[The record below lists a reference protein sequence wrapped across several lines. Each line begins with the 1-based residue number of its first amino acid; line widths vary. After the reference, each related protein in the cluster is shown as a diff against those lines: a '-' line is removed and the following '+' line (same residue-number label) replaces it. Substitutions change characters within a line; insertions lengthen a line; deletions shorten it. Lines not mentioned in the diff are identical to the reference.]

1 MRHKKNRQTR
11 RGQGTTASETD
22 QAQAEQDPTAQ
33 ENLSEEMLDQPEQPE
48 TFVAVTDESIATSP
62 EGEASSEDEA
72 ALDEVEANAPE
83 PDSDPTLDHADQ
95 LGPCELEPALSITTL
110 MGRRFWVCGQP
121 ADPGK
126 AVILRASELS
136 EAMLDEIRLKR
147 DAARIAVEEIE
158 A

>member
-48 TFVAVTDESIATSP
+48 TFVAVTDEPIATSP

-95 LGPCELEPALSITTL
+95 LDPCELEPALSITTL
-110 MGRRFWVCGQP
+110 MGRRFWVCGHA

-126 AVILRASELS
+126 PVVIRVADLNDN
-136 EAMLDEIRLKR
+136 MLHEIKIKCA
-147 DAARIAVEEIE
+147 AARIAVEEIE
-158 A
+158 V